1 VDRLG
6 VTEAGFFPGAV
17 YIISSWYLPHKMQSR
32 IALFYS
38 ASALAD
44 AVSGLLAFGIA
55 KMDGVGGYEGWRWI
69 FLLEGISTVLAGIV
83 CFFCLIDSP
92 ELSA

>member
-1 VDRLG
+1 

-17 YIISSWYLPHKMQSR
+17 YIISSWYLPDKMQSR

-38 ASALAD
+38 ASALAG
-44 AVSGLLAFGIA
+44 AISGLLVFGIA

-69 FLLEGISTVLAGIV
+69 FLL
-83 CFFCLIDSP
+83 
-92 ELSA
+92 